1 MSLTAAATL
10 ADLVAPAF
18 HRRASR
24 LGGPLA
30 PADMPIHQ
38 PEIELAAVQIH
49 AVHRHPDPIAELERL
64 HAVAAERFLAFRHAF
79 PTAERP
85 WGIWNRA
92 EIETMIAD
100 GVGR

>member
-1 MSLTAAATL
+1 MGDVTQ
-10 ADLVAPAF
+10 VC
-18 HRRASR
+18 
-24 LGGPLA
+24 
-30 PADMPIHQ
+30 
-38 PEIELAAVQIH
+38 
-49 AVHRHPDPIAELERL
+49 
-64 HAVAAERFLAFRHAF
+64 VAAERFLAFRHAF